1 MKLDSLEGLKD
12 DELQQVVARANEL
25 LDARKQQKR
34 QEAIEQA
41 RSVLAAAGL
50 TVDDLRSSGS
60 RKSVKNAPVYHTGA
74 RYQHPDHPEKVWAGK
89 GKKPHWLRDLEKK
102 GGKAVQL
109 S

>member
-34 QEAIEQA
+34 HEAIEQA
-41 RSVLAAAGL
+41 RAALAAAGL
-50 TVDDLRSSGS
+50 TVDDLRRSSK
-60 RKSVKNAPVYHTGA
+60 KSGKKAGPTYSTGG
-74 RYQHPDHPEKVWAGK
+74 RYQHPDNPSQVWAGK

-102 GGKAVQL
+102 GGKPVEL
-109 S
+109 K